1 MVRKICIM
9 KARTMNHTDL
19 MHPQRPSASESTR
32 SRAPLGPSVGF
43 PPAAITCCFGAA
55 ALAPA
60 AGAPPAAP
68 TVPIT
73 VSGAYFCSTSGGWI
87 MSNSA
92 LASLPANVRM
102 ASSPPGWS
110 FKKLVT
116 FRTCPC
122 NTTQQSSLVV
132 CLATSSK
139 VYPAAAGAAAVPA
152 AGEAAAPPVA
162 AAGFATGSAPARSFK
177 ATVFMSAPS
186 MYSAHALPATRPKA
200 TQSSKEEPPRRLLP
214 WTPPATSPAA
224 YKPGITL
231 PLAVTTS
238 DFAEISRPPMQ

>member
-1 MVRKICIM
+1 MSNIMVP
-9 KARTMNHTDL
+9 
-19 MHPQRPSASESTR
+19 HPNPSFCA
-32 SRAPLGPSVGF
+32 
-43 PPAAITCCFGAA
+43 GAA
-55 ALAPA
+55 ATA
-60 AGAPPAAP
+60 AAPPAASASL
-68 TVPIT
+68 PIT
-73 VSGAYFCSTSGGWI
+73 ASGAYLEITSGGWI
-87 MSNSA
+87 MSNSTV
-92 LASLPANVRM
+92 ASLPAKVRM